1 MLSSALCD
9 AFPDMA
15 DDLAPLRPPYNDAAT
30 ADVKPE
36 QTGEDVKM
44 EGGST

>member
-1 MLSSALCD
+1 MLSSALGD

-15 DDLAPLRPPYNDAAT
+15 DALVPLRPSSDNAAT

-36 QTGEDVKM
+36 KMEEDVKM
-44 EGGST
+44 EGEST